1 MDPQAAS
8 SLSDFSETDRKELQQ
23 FIENEHQ
30 KAKFQTS
37 NSPLP
42 YPYILLS
49 LLSLDDLNP
58 QLKLSD
64 SCNCFVDVHNLTD
77 MCWTKCMTAKITSTA
92 IEKSENTC
100 LENCVNRFIDSQK
113 TIVKQL
119 DYMGG
124 RA

>member
-1 MDPQAAS
+1 MDSQAAAS
-8 SLSDFSETDRKELQQ
+8 SMSDFNESDRKELQQ

-30 KAKFQTS
+30 KAKFQT
-37 NSPLP
+37 N
-42 YPYILLS
+42 
-49 LLSLDDLNP
+49 
-58 QLKLSD
+58 
-64 SCNCFVDVHNLTD
+64 VHNLTD
-77 MCWTKCMTAKITSTA
+77 MCWSKCMTAKISGTT
-92 IEKSENTC
+92 IDKNEKPC